1 LRYAR
6 EQARDSEAGNAGQE
20 ESTTAEEVTEASGRD
35 QSGGEG
41 QHAAGDDPPYVGG
54 VGVQLALNGRKGN
67 VDHGAVEQVHQR
79 RESHDCRYQARS
91 WLRGAR
97 LGLDLLNDWQAF
109 VQHVGSASRSFV
121 WAGILVFVL
130 FGDPRG

>member
-41 QHAAGDDPPYVGG
+41 QHVAGDDPPYVGG

-91 WLRGAR
+91 GCAGR
-97 LGLDLLNDWQAF
+97 GLDLLNDWQAS
-109 VQHVGSASRSFV
+109 VQHVRFKVVRFSEYLGSHVV
-121 WAGILVFVL
+121 W
-130 FGDPRG
+130 